1 GPGGMAGA
9 GARMRA
15 LRERQQM
22 TDYLAFA
29 VAPLGVTLTPLQD
42 QSVFIRTAVDDVL
55 SSAVQG
61 GLIAIVV
68 IYLFLRRF
76 APTAIIAVSIPV
88 SLVVTFA
95 PMFLSGITLNVMSL
109 GGLALGVGMLVDN
122 SIVVLE
128 SISLCREQGMTRR
141 AAAIEG
147 VRRVAGAVVAS

>member
-1 GPGGMAGA
+1 NVVDLCRRVRDRVFGTAAQQRYVAEGRHEQPLAEPPAPGAGPGGMAGA

-68 IYLFLRRF
+68 IY
-76 APTAIIAVSIPV
+76 
-88 SLVVTFA
+88 
-95 PMFLSGITLNVMSL
+95 
-109 GGLALGVGMLVDN
+109 
-122 SIVVLE
+122 
-128 SISLCREQGMTRR
+128 
-141 AAAIEG
+141 
-147 VRRVAGAVVAS
+147 